1 MTQPPAEL
9 KNVLSPVCARMKR
22 QAALDLTVRCLAAGA
37 AGALVLAMCRAA
49 TDSTWPTIASLV
61 VLGASPLAGLLLGLF
76 APPDWKSAARA
87 VDDRYGL
94 ADRTTTALAVYPSV
108 VSRPMARLVLKD
120 AAQHL
125 VQVKASDVVRLR
137 LPRGLAPAIALAV
150 VSLVVALVPLDWNAY
165 FPSEKAGAGASTA
178 GGGVDAQRQT
188 PAYGLELLTAGA
200 YRVVTRTPEGDRLES
215 APAASLDDP
224 LIVRRYFGRP

>member
-1 MTQPPAEL
+1 MPQPPTEL
-9 KNVLSPVCARMKR
+9 KNALSPVCGRMKR

-49 TDSTWPTIASLV
+49 TDSTWPTIAALV
-61 VLGASPLAGLLLGLF
+61 VLGVSPLAGLLLGLL

-94 ADRTTTALAVYPSV
+94 ADRTTTALAVYPAV

-125 VQVKASDVVRLR
+125 GQVKAGDVVRLR

-150 VSLVVALVPLDWNAY
+150 VALVVALVPLDWSIY
-165 FPSEKAGAGASTA
+165 FPSEKTAAGPSTIA
-178 GGGVDAQRQT
+178 GGDDTQRQT
-188 PAYGLELLTAGA
+188 PAYDLELLTAGA
-200 YRVVTRTPEGDRLES
+200 HRVVKRTPEGDRLES
-215 APAASLDDP
+215 ASRASLDDA
-224 LIVRRYFGRP
+224 LIVRRYFGGP